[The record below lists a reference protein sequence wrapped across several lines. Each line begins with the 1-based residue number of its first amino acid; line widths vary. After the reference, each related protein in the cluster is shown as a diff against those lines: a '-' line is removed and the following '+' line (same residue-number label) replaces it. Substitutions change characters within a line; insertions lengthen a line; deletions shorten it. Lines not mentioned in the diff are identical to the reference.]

1 MVQRK
6 QSKVVAKEPSAPW
19 GSGRGQ
25 GGEPGGPSW
34 LSSSGARPSPHVWGV
49 CDAQLLPQ
57 RLQGLRPALLVVY
70 VEDAGGPAPILNCPW
85 DQLRDQ
91 DLQVSVGQQG
101 RKKMLGPEG
110 QAHYAPSSQRASS
123 QLILT

>member
-1 MVQRK
+1 MGSQVG
-6 QSKVVAKEPSAPW
+6 PPGSAA
-19 GSGRGQ
+19 Q
-25 GGEPGGPSW
+25 GLGLAHMYG
-34 LSSSGARPSPHVWGV
+34 GV